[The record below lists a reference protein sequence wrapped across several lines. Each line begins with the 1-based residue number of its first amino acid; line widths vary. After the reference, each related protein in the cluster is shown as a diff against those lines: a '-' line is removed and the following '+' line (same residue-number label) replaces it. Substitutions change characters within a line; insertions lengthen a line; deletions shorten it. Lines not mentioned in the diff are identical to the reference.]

1 MSIAITEAITTLA
14 EANRRFDLMKSKDE
28 NLFPEWQIDLPE
40 LSGEERSAL
49 VFSPFTSGRELY
61 LILQILKQIG
71 SVVGDRFSRFL

>member
-14 EANRRFDLMKSKDE
+14 EANRRFGLMKSEDE

-49 VFSPFTSGRELY
+49 DVLRRQYLY
-61 LILQILKQIG
+61 QR
-71 SVVGDRFSRFL
+71 SER